1 MTTPT
6 PATTMLEQ
14 LGRLWAEKTA
24 GTTVRTFCE
33 PTSAAPAN
41 IYARPLP
48 ERAHRQA
55 TACSLTLSPTTPPE
69 PNGSISSVGVVAHAV
84 APTPRAALELL
95 HELRGI
101 IRPNDRPYVRDNA
114 AHGGSFSMRG
124 VVGVPP
130 FDVVYAGSTPLWR
143 IVDIQIVS
151 EAQPLQ
157 LGPGAGGHTG
167 GQASAEMTF
176 IVTGTQES
184 MPKPTRAFDVWWTGA
199 APATVQ
205 ITSTKL
211 ILTATTTVQITLATS
226 GTIQSLHTNIPT
238 LAPGWT
244 RSQLVGSTSARQST
258 DLFPY
263 AAISAVGSFQKQPLT
278 VYA

>member
-1 MTTPT
+1 
-6 PATTMLEQ
+6 MLEQ

-33 PTSAAPAN
+33 PTASTPAN

-48 ERAHRQA
+48 ERPFRAA
-55 TACSLTLSPTTPPE
+55 TACSLTLSPSTPPE
-69 PNGSISSVGVVAHAV
+69 PNGSISSVGVVARAV
-84 APTPRAALELL
+84 APTPRAALDLL
-95 HELRGI
+95 AELRGI

-130 FDVVYAGSTPLWR
+130 FAVVYAGPTPLWR
-143 IVDIQIVS
+143 LVDIQIVS
-151 EAQPLQ
+151 EPQPVA
-157 LGPGAGGHTG
+157 LGPGTGGHPA

-176 IVTGTQES
+176 IVTGTREV
-184 MPKPTRAFDVWWTGA
+184 MPKPIRAFDVWWTGA

-205 ITSTKL
+205 ITGTKL
-211 ILTATTTVQITLATS
+211 ILAATTTVEITLATA
-226 GTIQSLHTNIPT
+226 GTIQSLHTNLPT

-244 RSQLVGSTSARQST
+244 RAQLVGATSARSAT
-258 DLFPY
+258 DLYPY
-263 AAISAVGSFQKQPLT
+263 PAVAAVGSFQRQPLT